1 MSQAQH
7 HERAQHHEKVHRHEQ
22 ALRRELGPEVLAAL
36 ADDDVVEVM
45 LNADGRLW
53 LERRSCGLVEAGVSL
68 SIERARS
75 LVATVAGLLGR
86 VVGERS
92 PILEAELPLDGSRFE
107 ALVPPVVERPVFAIR
122 KRATRV
128 IPLDRYVADGI
139 VSPAQ
144 ARQLRDAV
152 ARRLNIVVSGGPGS
166 GKTTFVNALL
176 GLMGG
181 PESAGSRGERLVILE
196 DTYELR
202 CDAPNHVVLHTS
214 EAVDLRA
221 LVRATLRL
229 RPDRIV
235 VGEVRGAEAHE
246 LLKAWNTGN
255 PGGCA
260 TVHANSA
267 IDALARLDQLAQE
280 AGVPSQ
286 ASLVARAVHRV
297 AHIERTTSG
306 RRLREL
312 VAVRGDHPER
322 GFEVEALHTN
332 GSEGSEE

>member
-1 MSQAQH
+1 MTHPKTHEQA
-7 HERAQHHEKVHRHEQ
+7 HRHEQ
-22 ALRRELGPEVLAAL
+22 ALRRELGPDVLAAL
-36 ADDDVVEVM
+36 TDNDVVEVM
-45 LNADGRLW
+45 LNTDGRLW
-53 LERRSCGLVEAGVSL
+53 LERRSEGLVEAGTRM
-68 SIERARS
+68 EAGQARS

-86 VVGERS
+86 VVGEHS
-92 PILEAELPLDGSRFE
+92 PILEAELPIDGSRFE
-107 ALVPPVVERPVFAIR
+107 AIVPPVVKRPVFAIR
-122 KRATRV
+122 KRATTV
-128 IPLDRYVADGI
+128 ISLERYVADGI
-139 VSPAQ
+139 VTPAQ
-144 ARQLRDAV
+144 ARELRDAV
-152 ARRLNIVVSGGPGS
+152 SQRLNIVVSGGPGS

-176 GLMGG
+176 GLVGD
-181 PESAGSRGERLVILE
+181 SGERLVILE

-202 CDAPNHVVLHTS
+202 CDAPNHIVLHTS
-214 EAVDLRA
+214 ETVDLRT

-267 IDALARLDQLAQE
+267 VDALVRLDQLAQE

-286 ASLVARAVHRV
+286 APLVARAVHRV
-297 AHIERTTSG
+297 AHLERTADG

-312 VAVRGDHPER
+312 VAVRGYHPDR
-322 GFEVEALHTN
+322 GFEVEALVDD
-332 GSEGSEE
+332 GSARSEEIGR